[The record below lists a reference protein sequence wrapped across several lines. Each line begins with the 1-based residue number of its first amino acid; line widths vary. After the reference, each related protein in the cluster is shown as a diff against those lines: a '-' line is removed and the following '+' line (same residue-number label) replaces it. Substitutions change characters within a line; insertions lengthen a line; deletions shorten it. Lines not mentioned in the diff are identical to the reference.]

1 MANKLVR
8 TNIFAA
14 SLVSPSSRYIDS
26 KVVYYTDQHKLTFT
40 TYRRHEYRPSEKDR
54 WMVVKKTEEY
64 RPDKVAHAAY
74 GVPGF
79 WWKLLEANGMKDIW
93 DFKSGL
99 TVWLPANIY

>member
-26 KVVYYTDQHKLTFT
+26 SVVYYTDDHKLTFA
-40 TYRRHEYRPSEKDR
+40 TYRRHSYAASETDK
-54 WMVVKKTEEY
+54 WMVINKTEEY
-64 RPDKVAHAAY
+64 RPDKVANAVY

-93 DFKSGL
+93 EFKSGK
-99 TVWLPANIY
+99 TIWLPSNIY